1 MPHEL
6 YHQRV
11 KDAMNR
17 DVVTV
22 HVQDTVQDA
31 LNLMLENKVS
41 GLPVLDHQGK
51 CVGMLSSR
59 DFMDMTHELDLDF
72 DEDLSVSGVW
82 WNSFMRGLSENIGA
96 KSVMDLMSEDVVSVR
111 ADDLLVDAA
120 RIMLREKIHR
130 LPVLGAHNRL
140 IGIISTTDML
150 RALVAAAPAS

>member
-59 DFMDMTHELDLDF
+59 DFMDMTHELDMDF

-130 LPVLGAHNRL
+130 LPVLGAHKRL

>member
-130 LPVLGAHNRL
+130 LPVLGAHKRL